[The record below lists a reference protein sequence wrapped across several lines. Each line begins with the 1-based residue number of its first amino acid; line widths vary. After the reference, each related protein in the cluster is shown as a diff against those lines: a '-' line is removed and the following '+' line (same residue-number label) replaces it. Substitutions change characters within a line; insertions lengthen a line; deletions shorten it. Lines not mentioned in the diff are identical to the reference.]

1 MEGEP
6 LDNRLKAHSS
16 YFSSMVELIPAKFY
30 LTKDP
35 EMDESLQS
43 SKYWFNKK
51 PKAPKQ
57 SVKEAT
63 KKARRVKLD
72 PESQKSIIEQQKD
85 AHNSE
90 KKVIIEDADDLT
102 AVVPGKNGFSVEM
115 VRSTELSDLRERL
128 KTKIDSCKGKRKTRE
143 DEPEKFALKK
153 LKITEKRKRK
163 KEAIQ
168 KKKKLVSANT
178 KKENTQKERPSIK
191 DESGKIVFSKF
202 DFSAPSKADK
212 AQQTKDYKRLLAKA
226 EATEKQLEELK
237 KNDQKRGEE
246 LQEKLQWRK
255 AIDLA
260 KGAKV
265 KDDPKLIKRT
275 LKRIEKQKSKSHK
288 QWTERADQEQ
298 QQKDKK
304 QELRKKHIQERI
316 DKIKAKKGKKKF
328 KSGKRTPGF

>member
-1 MEGEP
+1 M
-6 LDNRLKAHSS
+6 
-16 YFSSMVELIPAKFY
+16 
-30 LTKDP
+30 
-35 EMDESLQS
+35 
-43 SKYWFNKK
+43 
-51 PKAPKQ
+51 
-57 SVKEAT
+57 KEAT
-63 KKARRVKLD
+63 KRARRVKLD

-85 AHNSE
+85 AQDSE
-90 KKVIIEDADDLT
+90 KKEEPDDLSAT
-102 AVVPGKNGFSVEM
+102 IPGNNGFSVELVRSTELSDLRDDLSATIPGNNGFSVEL

-128 KTKIDSCKGKRKTRE
+128 KTKIDSCRGKRKTRE
-143 DEPEKFALKK
+143 DEPEKFAVKK
-153 LKITEKRKRK
+153 QKITEKRKRK
-163 KEAIQ
+163 KEAMQ
-168 KKKKLVSANT
+168 KKKKLISSNT

-191 DESGKIVFSKF
+191 DENGKIVFSKF
-202 DFSAPSKADK
+202 DFSVPSKADK

-265 KDDPKLIKRT
+265 KDDPKLIKKT
-275 LKRIEKQKSKSHK
+275 LKRIEKQKSKSRK

-328 KSGKRTPGF
+328 KNGKRTPGF